1 MQKIYALLG
10 ADQNYLINQTQGV
23 PMIYT
28 NLKRAKEAKDMCNNL
43 FSSPLKQEQIPVR
56 VVELMIKEIV

>member
-1 MQKIYALLG
+1 MQRIYALLG
-10 ADQNYLINQTQGV
+10 ADQRYLINQMQGV

-28 NLKRAKEAKDMCNNL
+28 SVKKAKEAKEMCNNL
-43 FSSPLKQEQIPVR
+43 FGSPLKQEQIPVR

>member
-1 MQKIYALLG
+1 M
-10 ADQNYLINQTQGV
+10 QGV

-28 NLKRAKEAKDMCNNL
+28 SIKKAKEAKEMCNNL
-43 FSSPLKQEQIPVR
+43 FGSPLKQEQIPVR